1 LKLFLLWRWGGL
13 DEAASFGTLVSLVE
27 KLGTRVSFLTHGQE
41 VPDHI
46 ELGRSRRLAALVMG
60 SEVR

>member
-1 LKLFLLWRWGGL
+1 MILTKL
-13 DEAASFGTLVSLVE
+13 DEAASFGALVTLVERLGK
-27 KLGTRVSFLTHGQE
+27 KLSFLTHGQE

-46 ELGRSRRLAALVMG
+46 EIARSRRLAALVLG

>member
-1 LKLFLLWRWGGL
+1 LVLTKL
-13 DEAASFGTLVSLVE
+13 DEAASFGTLIGLVE
-27 KLGTRVSFLTHGQE
+27 RLGTRVSFFTHGQE

-46 ELGRSRRLAALVMG
+46 EVAQGRRLAALVMG